1 MWSSNFTN
9 INVFFSLIKFSWNF
23 ALIYLLLLFNSLE
36 GVLTLRAKPPPPD
49 AFVDCFQKFKH
60 GFNLLVSEIY
70 LCIIWSNKWKRS
82 ESSQDVPD
90 QIKRLNCYF
99 RFFCMCFYLPLIR
112 IADCKTYTSKT
123 LDQKRMTLIFKMKFS

>member
-1 MWSSNFTN
+1 MISDV
-9 INVFFSLIKFSWNF
+9 IIKLCKQKCVFFSLKKFSWNF
-23 ALIYLLLLFNSLE
+23 ALIYPLLLFHFLE

-70 LCIIWSNKWKRS
+70 LCMIRSNKRKRS

-90 QIKRLNCYF
+90 QIKRLNCYC
-99 RFFCMCFYLPLIR
+99 RFFCVFLF
-112 IADCKTYTSKT
+112 A
-123 LDQKRMTLIFKMKFS
+123 FN